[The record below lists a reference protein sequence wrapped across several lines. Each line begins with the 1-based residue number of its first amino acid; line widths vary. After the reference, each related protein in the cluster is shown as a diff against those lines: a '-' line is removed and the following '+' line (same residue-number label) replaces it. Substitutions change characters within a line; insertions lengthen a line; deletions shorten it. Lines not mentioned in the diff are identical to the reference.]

1 MIYYMRRLYIC
12 CNLQHRCTMYTR
24 TEYTDMFG
32 VFFLEV
38 VVVADQVGMTTGIP
52 DQKISKYR

>member
-24 TEYTDMFG
+24 TPICLGY
-32 VFFLEV
+32 FFLEV